1 MKKLIIA
8 FLMSPT
14 VFAYPGHEHLGI
26 LAHGVAN
33 PDLPVMLLVV
43 VAVSGAWGLRF
54 LKRASRSLA

>member
-14 VFAYPGHEHLGI
+14 VFAHPGHEHLGI

-33 PDLPVMLLVV
+33 PDLPVILFVV
-43 VAVSGAWGLRF
+43 FAVSCAWGLAF
-54 LKRASRSLA
+54 LKRASR